1 MKHRLL
7 LLLPILLAGC
17 SNADQTLRSFGL
29 VRDPPDEYT
38 VTTRAPLSVP
48 PDFSLRPPSPG
59 AVRPQELTQRDQAQ
73 LSLVPEAAIAPT
85 GPSAASPGQQALLEQ
100 AGAPP
105 PADIRNRLD
114 ADAALDKD
122 PGLTDRL
129 MFWKPADRNSVVDP
143 AKEADRLKRDA
154 AAGAPDTAGT
164 TPIFQPP
171 KSGWFSGLF

>member
-17 SNADQTLRSFGL
+17 SNADQTLRTFGL
-29 VRDPPDEYT
+29 TRDPPDEYT

-48 PDFSLRPPSPG
+48 PDFALRPPAPG
-59 AVRPQELTQRDQAQ
+59 AARPQELTQSDQAR
-73 LSLVPEAAIAPT
+73 LSLTPDAAIAPA
-85 GPSAASPGQQALLEQ
+85 PANASSPGQQALLEQ

-105 PADIRNRLD
+105 PANIRNQLD

-129 MFWKPADRNSVVDP
+129 MFWKPADRNSVIDP
-143 AKEADRLKRDA
+143 AKEAERLKRDA
-154 AAGAPDTAGT
+154 AAGAPDTTGT
-164 TPIFQPP
+164 TPIFQAP
-171 KSGWFSGLF
+171 KSGWFGGLF